1 VIGKP
6 NIDTSGTALREA
18 AVRDGA
24 ARGSRPLL
32 FCGDL
37 DIRIA
42 ADGTWY
48 HEGRPIRRMALVR
61 LFASVLRREADGDY
75 WLVTPVE
82 RARIRVDDA
91 PFLAVELKAEGAGE
105 GQRLSFRTNL
115 DEWVTAGPD
124 HPIACRAQPGGREP
138 APYLLVRDG
147 LEAKLSR
154 AVYYELA
161 ERAVELGRGG
171 RPRLGVH
178 SEGAFFPL
186 EPA

>member
-1 VIGKP
+1 VTGRR
-6 NIDTSGTALREA
+6 NIETN
-18 AVRDGA
+18 GA
-24 ARGSRPLL
+24 APREGAASPARPLL

-42 ADGTWY
+42 ADGTWF
-48 HEGRPIRRMALVR
+48 HEGRPIRRMPLVK
-61 LFASVLRREADGDY
+61 LFASVLTREAGGDY

-82 RARIRVDDA
+82 RARIGVDDV
-91 PFLAVELKAEGAGE
+91 PFLAVELRAEGEGAG
-105 GQRLSFRTNL
+105 QHLSFRTNL
-115 DEWVTAGPD
+115 DEWVTAGPS
-124 HPIACRAQPGGREP
+124 HPITCRAQPGGCEP

-161 ERAVELGRGG
+161 ERAVEVTRDG
-171 RPRLGVH
+171 RPCLGVH

-186 EPA
+186 GPA